1 MSAKVLDAR
10 GNWRSITVSFQV
22 SKEESDAINEA
33 VALSGLTKRAY
44 IINKLLDRQVVV
56 KSSSKTYKALKDR
69 MDYIIS
75 ELKRIESSG
84 ACTMVF
90 LDTIRYVTYI
100 YHGYNDTYDSQ
111 ESN

>member
-1 MSAKVLDAR
+1 MSERVLDAR

-22 SKEESDAINEA
+22 SKEEGDAINEA

-44 IINKLLDRQVVV
+44 IINKLLDRTVVV

-69 MDYIIS
+69 MDTIIS

-84 ACTMVF
+84 ECTEAF
-90 LDTIRYVTYI
+90 LDTIKYVSYI
-100 YHGYNDTYDSQ
+100 YTSYNLT
-111 ESN
+111 NG

>member
-22 SKEESDAINEA
+22 SKEEGDAINEA

-56 KSSSKTYKALKDR
+56 KSSSKTYKALKDK

-75 ELKRIESSG
+75 ELERIEKSED
-84 ACTMVF
+84 CTEAF
-90 LDTIRYVTYI
+90 LDTIKYVTYI
-100 YHGYNDTYDSQ
+100 YSGYKLTNG
-111 ESN
+111 